1 MAYVTSP
8 RFFRHEPSC
17 LPLRADRDGQHVGK
31 GGLGAAQDML
41 GIAQDMP
48 GAALCT
54 LCIVLVTHSMAALGA
69 SFPHGLQRQSPNSC
83 EPGLC
88 RLWEKEVML

>member
-1 MAYVTSP
+1 MAYDTSS
-8 RFFRHEPSC
+8 RFFRYELSY

-31 GGLGAAQDML
+31 GGLGVAQDML
-41 GIAQDMP
+41 GV
-48 GAALCT
+48 ALCT

-69 SFPHGLQRQSPNSC
+69 SFPHGLQRQSPDSC

-88 RLWEKEVML
+88 RLWEKETMQWGNEAML

>member
-1 MAYVTSP
+1 MAYDTSP

-41 GIAQDMP
+41 GV
-48 GAALCT
+48 ALCT
-54 LCIVLVTHSMAALGA
+54 LCIVIVTHSMAALGA
-69 SFPHGLQRQSPNSC
+69 SFPHGLQRQSPDSC